1 MVKGR
6 DLYDNGLETLLDKTS
21 KNGLKVQA
29 YNRKTQKIEDISLS
43 YLSALKLKLNGFVK
57 IGERQYE
64 GWSGAIP
71 FYIYTC
77 KSNGKKIFML
87 DYPHGYEGRLDCKL

>member
-1 MVKGR
+1 MVEAIS
-6 DLYDNGLETLLDKTS
+6 YYNTGLETLLDKTS

-29 YNRKTQKIEDISLS
+29 YNRKTQKIEDIHLS
-43 YLSALKLKLNGFVK
+43 YLSSLKLKLKGFAK

-64 GWSGAIP
+64 GWSGPIP

-77 KSNGKKIFML
+77 KLNGKKIFMA

>member
-1 MVKGR
+1 MVKEIE
-6 DLYDNGLETLLDKTS
+6 LYKDGLETLLDKTS
-21 KNGLKVQA
+21 KNGLKVRV
-29 YNRKTQKIEDISLS
+29 YNRKTQEVEDISLS
-43 YLSALKLKLNGFVK
+43 YLNSLKLKLKGFAK

-71 FYIYTC
+71 FYVYTC